1 MKIHIVVMAEMEGM
15 AAAVRIQLVNYL
27 ETLNV
32 EVEEGV
38 FQNVEVVRV
47 KMEEEEEVRVGGVV
61 EVQIHEESMVVEEAE
76 AHHRV
81 HGNEGDDDDGDG
93 DDDNVVVVGRQDDEK
108 MNQ

>member
-15 AAAVRIQLVNYL
+15 AAAVQMQLGNYL

-38 FQNVEVVRV
+38 FQNVQVVRA
-47 KMEEEEEVRVGGVV
+47 KMEEEEARVGGVV
-61 EVQIHEESMVVEEAE
+61 EVRIHEESMVVEEAE

-81 HGNEGDDDDGDG
+81 HGNEGDDDDDDG